1 MKHVAFVCAA
11 LAVSAC
17 AQNSEITSRNADL
30 PGIPT
35 TISCDPEPVRIF
47 SKSGDLIEVKH
58 PILHPSCS
66 GQVES
71 AGVTRAAQ
79 GNSAGIMDAL
89 QLGPAKSY
97 TKRMA
102 ATDEAVLAAADVAAD
117 RSDADHAAGGTA
129 DEPSADPV
137 SNEDH
142 SGDKTAGGEGIAPVT
157 ETEAEAE
164 VEVEVEAEVEAE
176 VEVEVEAEAE
186 TETAAEEVVDDHEP
200 AAQEPNEAPVD
211 DASEAETEPQ
221 EEAQEEEQE
230 PVETEAESPT
240 LSKLD
245 KLKAHAGLK

>member
-137 SNEDH
+137 SNDDH

-164 VEVEVEAEVEAE
+164 VE